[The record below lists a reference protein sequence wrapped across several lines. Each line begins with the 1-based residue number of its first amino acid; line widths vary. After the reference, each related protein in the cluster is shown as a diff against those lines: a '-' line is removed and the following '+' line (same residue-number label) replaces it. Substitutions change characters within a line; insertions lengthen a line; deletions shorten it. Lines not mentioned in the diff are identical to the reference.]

1 MKQHLSGNQLK
12 ELSYEDRISLLSLVL
27 GLNREYMEKEY
38 AKGIKN
44 EDSMLLG
51 YGYKV
56 NVGELMEIIQN
67 YGGTFPVPTIN
78 KNKYSLNITWKNENG
93 ETITS
98 SVEGKDEY
106 IDALYEVVKD
116 LFSKKKIVLV

>member
-1 MKQHLSGNQLK
+1 MKQHLNGNQLK
-12 ELSYEDRISLLSLVL
+12 ELNFEDRISLLSLVL
-27 GLNREYMEKEY
+27 GLNKEYMEDEY
-38 AKGIKN
+38 TKGVKN
-44 EDSMLLG
+44 EESMLLG

-116 LFSKKKIVLV
+116 LFSKKKIILV